1 LTDDPASMAADAA
14 STDAVAS
21 SAAFEETAGTASAV
35 TVVPEAALVVSMVA
49 KVPTV
54 AVLTEEDTG
63 NFSEFSNAELER
75 LAASAASRFHFYRA

>member
-35 TVVPEAALVVSMVA
+35 TVVPEAALTGSMAAVDSME
-49 KVPTV
+49 V
-54 AVLTEEDTG
+54 AVATEAGTG
-63 NFSEFSNAELER
+63 KISKSDI
-75 LAASAASRFHFYRA
+75 